1 MDEREAIAR
10 LQRGDISGLEALVR
24 TYYVR
29 AVRAAYLVAHDR
41 DLAEDIVQSAFL
53 RAYERIDQ
61 FDARR
66 PFGPWFLRSV
76 VNDAV
81 KAASRQTRRVSL
93 EQMTGDEASALIE
106 RLADPHAGPDTDAE
120 RAETREAVRAAL
132 LALSPVQRAL
142 IVQRYYLG
150 LSEAEMAISMECP
163 PGTIKSRLHAARER
177 LRGLLASLHP
187 LTTRSEADR

>member
-1 MDEREAIAR
+1 M
-10 LQRGDISGLEALVR
+10 Q
-24 TYYVR
+24 
-29 AVRAAYLVAHDR
+29 AVRVAYFVAHDR

-61 FDARR
+61 FDAGR

-81 KAASRQTRRVSL
+81 KAASRHTRRVSL
-93 EQMTGDEASALIE
+93 EQMTGDEACALIE
-106 RLADPHAGPDTDAE
+106 RLVDPHAGPDTYAE
-120 RAETREAVRAAL
+120 WAETREAVRAAL

-150 LSEAEMAISMECP
+150 LSEAEMAISMDCP
-163 PGTIKSRLHAARER
+163 PGTIKSRLHTARER
-177 LRGLLASLHP
+177 LRGLLAP
-187 LTTRSEADR
+187 LRLLATRSELDR

>member
-1 MDEREAIAR
+1 MDEWEAIAR
-10 LQRGDISGLEALVR
+10 LQRGDISGLETLVR

-106 RLADPHAGPDTDAE
+106 RLADPHAGPDTDVE
-120 RAETREAVRAAL
+120 QAETREAVRAAL
-132 LALSPVQRAL
+132 LALSPIQRAL

-150 LSEAEMAISMECP
+150 LSEAEMAISMDCP

-177 LRGLLASLHP
+177 LRWLLASLHP